1 MMNNLM
7 RGLLAAT
14 LTVASATVAAKAT
27 PEQIRSLGGAQYTPV
42 GAEKAGN
49 SSGTIPAW
57 EGGLTRPPPGFDAKQ
72 GYADPFAGD
81 KILYTVTARNMEQ
94 YRALLAPGQMAMLK
108 TFPEYKLNV
117 YPSRRTAAIPA
128 EVAENVKREAGLAEL
143 VDEGNGVTGVSRTTV
158 PFPFPKTGVE
168 VIWNHTFRYRGKSAT
183 RYLAAFPVQS
193 NGTFVPITYT
203 ETLAFN
209 GAFEQPE
216 PNRLLYI
223 KSRTTSPSNLAGNAY
238 TAYEP
243 INQVS
248 ESRVA
253 FLYNPGQRRVLRAPE
268 FAYDYPGTNS
278 DGLRTVDDYDGFNGA
293 PDRYQWKLVG
303 KKEMLIAYNNYK
315 LSSKALKYRDI
326 VKPGHINQDLVRYE
340 PHRVWVVEAT
350 LRPGQRHI
358 YAKRT
363 FYVDEDSWQVAHVD
377 QFDGRG
383 ELWRVHE
390 LHMMQFYDQL
400 APWISS
406 EVIYDL
412 QARRYLMI
420 GLSNEERAQVWN
432 PKLTPADFSSD
443 NLRRTSN

>member
-1 MMNNLM
+1 MNILTF
-7 RGLLAAT
+7 GLLAASFT
-14 LTVASATVAAKAT
+14 LASGTALAKSTA
-27 PEQIRSLGGAQYTPV
+27 EEIKLLGGAQYTPV
-42 GAEKAGN
+42 GAERASNK
-49 SSGTIPAW
+49 SGTIPAW
-57 EGGLTRPPPGFDAKQ
+57 DGGLTKTPAGFDPAR
-72 GYADPFAGD
+72 GYADPYAGD
-81 KILYTVTARNMEQ
+81 KILYTVTAQNMEQ
-94 YRALLAPGQMAMLK
+94 YKAMLAPGQMAMLK
-108 TFPEYKLNV
+108 TFPDYKLNV
-117 YPSRRTAAIPA
+117 YPSRRSAAVSA
-128 EVAENVKREAGLAEL
+128 EVSEQVKKEAGSADL
-143 VDEGNGVTGVSRTTV
+143 VDGGNGVTGVTRSTT
-158 PFPFPKTGVE
+158 PFPFPKSGVE
-168 VIWNHTFRYRGKSAT
+168 VIWNHTFRYRGKAAI
-183 RYLAAFPVQS
+183 RYLAAFPVQT

-203 ETLAFN
+203 EHLAFN
-209 GAFEQPE
+209 GAFDKPE

-223 KSRTTSPSNLAGNAY
+223 KSRTTSPSNLSGNAY
-238 TAYEP
+238 SALEP
-243 INQVS
+243 INQVA

-293 PDRYQWKLVG
+293 PDRYEWKLVG
-303 KKEMLIAYNNYK
+303 KREMLITYNNFA

-350 LRPGQRHI
+350 LKSGQRHI

-363 FYVDEDSWQVAHVD
+363 FYVDEDTWQVAHVD

-390 LHMMQFYDQL
+390 LHEMQFYDQSV
-400 APWISS
+400 AWINS

-420 GLSNEERAQVWN
+420 GLSNEERPIQWN
-432 PKLTPADFSSD
+432 PKLTAADFSAD
-443 NLRRTSN
+443 NLRRTSD